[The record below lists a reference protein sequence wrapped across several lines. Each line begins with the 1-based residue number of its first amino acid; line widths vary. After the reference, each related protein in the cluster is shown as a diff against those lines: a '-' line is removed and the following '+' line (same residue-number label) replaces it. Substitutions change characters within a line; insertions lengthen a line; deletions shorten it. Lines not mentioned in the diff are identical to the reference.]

1 MTPLMGLKLLAVGG
15 EFDTCHEVFTPSTS
29 THTSTHAMAVL
40 LVPTD
45 MNENDEHAATQIL
58 LYTRTYQDTFMDAQ
72 DKEAL

>member
-1 MTPLMGLKLLAVGG
+1 MAG
-15 EFDTCHEVFTPSTS
+15 EFDTQYEVFTPSTP
-29 THTSTHAMAVL
+29 THAMTIL